1 MMTGQGLLDDVI
13 CGLVK
18 DGHGDLW
25 CSTMRGISRIDGHT
39 KEVVNYYAGDDWQ
52 GNVYLEGRY
61 TQATDG
67 SIYFG
72 SGKGIVC
79 FHPDSI

>member
-1 MMTGQGLLDDVI
+1 MATRNGLLCYDVTRNQYSVMMTGQGLLDDVI

-52 GNVYLEGRY
+52 GNV
-61 TQATDG
+61 
-67 SIYFG
+67 
-72 SGKGIVC
+72 
-79 FHPDSI
+79 